1 MEVGVAQTHVSDTE
15 SDNELDAGP
24 GPGPGPGP
32 AVQAAGVGGAAV
44 AVPVPVSQT
53 SPAELMAAAQS
64 AYDWIFEQ
72 GNEAAATA
80 ATAGVEAPVRP
91 APTVGRGK
99 NGKGLGKGR
108 HSVAEESG
116 ESDRGSEES
125 DRDSEEDEDQAGQS
139 SKRIRDDDGRAS
151 ENEHLPGEMEKLRKI
166 NSQLEKRLEARDEQ
180 VQSLRAHITAFQ
192 ARIDVLV
199 VYEGQILDRRKRRQE
214 ATEANSV
221 DLTGCDGEEAG
232 AATGAPR
239 H

>member
-1 MEVGVAQTHVSDTE
+1 MRGNEKKNETKKNILKNSIFREYRVGRGIFLAEMAGQGEGKTGPEEAATQE
-15 SDNELDAGP
+15 SD
-24 GPGPGPGP
+24 
-32 AVQAAGVGGAAV
+32 
-44 AVPVPVSQT
+44 
-53 SPAELMAAAQS
+53 
-64 AYDWIFEQ
+64 
-72 GNEAAATA
+72 AATA
-80 ATAGVEAPVRP
+80 ITASGAILREKLSSAI
-91 APTVGRGK
+91 RGIFCENSKLLRK
-99 NGKGLGKGR
+99 NLGL
-108 HSVAEESG
+108 H
-116 ESDRGSEES
+116 D
-125 DRDSEEDEDQAGQS
+125 DIDDEDQAGQS
-139 SKRIRDDDGRAS
+139 SKRKRDDDGRAS

-166 NSQLEKRLEARDEQ
+166 NSQLEKRLEARDEE